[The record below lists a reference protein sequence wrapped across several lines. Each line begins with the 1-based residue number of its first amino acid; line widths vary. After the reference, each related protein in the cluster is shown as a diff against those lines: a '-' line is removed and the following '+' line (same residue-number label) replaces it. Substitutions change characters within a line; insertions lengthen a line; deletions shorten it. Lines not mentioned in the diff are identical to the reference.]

1 MDPHDT
7 PRPTRRLP
15 HTALKLADVE
25 LDPVVPGV
33 WRVLDRTADED
44 AALLGMVIEAGR
56 DYQVIFTIVLG
67 SRFTFTSLKDARAA
81 FVQQPGDSSMR

>member
-1 MDPHDT
+1 
-7 PRPTRRLP
+7 
-15 HTALKLADVE
+15 
-25 LDPVVPGV
+25 
-33 WRVLDRTADED
+33 
-44 AALLGMVIEAGR
+44 MVIEAGR

>member
-7 PRPTRRLP
+7 PRPRRRLP
-15 HTALKLADVE
+15 HTALQLADVE
-25 LDPVVPGV
+25 LDPVVSGV

-44 AALLGMVIEAGR
+44 AALLGMIVEAGSG
-56 DYQVIFTIVLG
+56 YQVIFTTVLG

-81 FVQQPGDSSMR
+81 FVQNTGGSSIW